1 MCTLYI
7 EWKAINWKSVQS
19 KVFVWQQE
27 IYTASK
33 GGDIRTVRKVQHVLL
48 NSTEAKLL
56 ATRRVTQD
64 NKGKKTSGVDGI
76 SELNPKERIELAG
89 KLCFPTKPK
98 PLRRVWLPKPGKTEK
113 RPLGIPTIHDRALQG
128 LLKLAMEPEW
138 EARFEANSY
147 GFRPGRSAHDAIA
160 AIKGSVSKRSKYVL
174 DADIAKCFDSIDHD
188 KLLDKVGFKKGAYR
202 TQLRYW
208 LKAGV
213 LDANVFQPTE
223 TGTPQGGVISPL
235 LANIAL
241 HGLENRLKDLVAGM
255 ELYFGTSNKK
265 MGTKDARSSVH
276 VIRYADDFVVLH
288 YSRKVILA
296 CREETKKFL
305 AEIGLEL
312 SSAKT
317 RLTHTLELKPD
328 DTSELGFDG
337 IIGFNFLGFTIK
349 QWKSVH
355 RSMYHKKTK
364 LGFKTL
370 VIPSKDSQKKHQK
383 KLRQVILKD
392 GLALEQTKL
401 IEILNPIIRGW
412 ASYFGVSDA
421 NSAGILS
428 KQGYLLYL
436 KLRKWSKRKKGSVK
450 KGTSYWFKTPNSNW
464 NFGIKNQIKL
474 ASYGSHSLPLNSTD
488 GYVKIRGEAS
498 PFDGNE
504 SYWTARFN
512 RIPRHSTVTK
522 ILLRKQKGKCK
533 WCGLPFTDD
542 DVIEKDHIIPRRK
555 PFNGSNEI
563 SNLQLLHRHCHDI
576 KTANEVQV

>member
-1 MCTLYI
+1 MCTLNL
-7 EWKAINWKSVQS
+7 EWKAIDWKSVQS

-33 GGDIRTVRKVQHVLL
+33 GGDIRTVRKVQRVLL
-48 NSTEAKLL
+48 NSIEAKLL

-64 NKGKKTSGVDGI
+64 NKGKKTPGVDGI
-76 SELNPKERIELAG
+76 SELSPKERIELAG
-89 KLCFPTKPK
+89 KLCFPTRPK

-113 RPLGIPTIHDRALQG
+113 RPLGIPTIQDRALQG

-147 GFRPGRSAHDAIA
+147 GFRPGRSPHDAIA
-160 AIKGSVSKRSKYVL
+160 AIKGCISKRSKYVL

-241 HGLENRLKDLVAGM
+241 HGLENHLKDHVAGM
-255 ELYFGTSNKK
+255 KLYFGTSNKK

-288 YSRKVILA
+288 YSREVLLA

-312 SSAKT
+312 SAAKT
-317 RLTHTLELKPD
+317 RLTHTLELKAD

-337 IIGFNFLGFTIK
+337 IVGFNFLGFTIK
-349 QWKSVH
+349 QWKSIH

-370 VIPSKDSQKKHQK
+370 VIPSKDSQKKHQR
-383 KLRQVILKD
+383 KLKQVILKD
-392 GLALEQTKL
+392 GLGLDQTKL

-436 KLRKWSKRKKGSVK
+436 KLRKWSKRKKGSIK
-450 KGTSYWFKTPNSNW
+450 GGTSYWFKTPNSNW
-464 NFGIKNQIKL
+464 SFGIKNQIKL
-474 ASYGSHSLPLNSTD
+474 VSYGDHSLPLNSTD

-512 RIPRHSTVTK
+512 RIPGHTTVTK

-542 DVIEKDHIIPRRK
+542 DVIERDHIIPRRE

-576 KTANEVQV
+576 KTANEVYG